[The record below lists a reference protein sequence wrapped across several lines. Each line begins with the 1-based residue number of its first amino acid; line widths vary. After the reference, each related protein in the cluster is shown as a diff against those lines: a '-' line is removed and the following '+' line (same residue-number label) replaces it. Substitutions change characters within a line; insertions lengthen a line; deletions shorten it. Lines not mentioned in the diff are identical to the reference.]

1 TAAEYLQNYAI
12 AYSQYPGPEFA
23 SALDPQS
30 YATPVAYL
38 NGQISLWFPDSD
50 LQLPDDLESDD
61 GREKRIALGSLLRR
75 HSVMHVLLHDLQ
87 GGILSER

>member
-1 TAAEYLQNYAI
+1 M
-12 AYSQYPGPEFA
+12 
-23 SALDPQS
+23 
-30 YATPVAYL
+30 
-38 NGQISLWFPDSD
+38 WFPDSD

-87 GGILSER
+87 GGILSERECLENLRSCWQKAPTMPDACCKAFWR